1 MYFITSNEGKFRE
14 VREMASKY
22 GIEIE
27 WLKMEYIEPQGSS
40 LEEIARLSAEM
51 LAEKVEGEFV
61 IEDSGLFVEA
71 LKGFPGPYSSYVFK
85 TIGNEGIL
93 KLMEGVENRKAYFMA
108 VVAYFDGKEVRTF
121 TGKVEGEIS
130 REMRGTQG
138 FGYDPIFLYGNKTF
152 AEWQPRRRTKFPTE
166 ERPSRSF
173 SDGLRRIKFKKF
185 ILQNP
190 PLLRSL
196 PLVPSPSPVPLQQ

>member
-71 LKGFPGPYSSYVFK
+71 LKVFPGPYSSYVFK

-152 AEWQPRRRTKFPTE
+152 AEMATE
-166 ERPSRSF
+166 EKNQVSH
-173 SDGLRRIKFKKF
+173 RRKAFEEFFRWLKENKI
-185 ILQNP
+185 
-190 PLLRSL
+190 
-196 PLVPSPSPVPLQQ
+196 